1 MREGRKARSAPG
13 KASRLQADRFY
24 GEIGSR
30 ALLPNVPRARLGGLD
45 IAVLDRTE
53 TADLMVDA
61 ALGRLGRDRP
71 VIFSSANGEV
81 ISRCARD
88 PALARLFEAADLLSA
103 DGAPLVFASHLVA
116 GRTLP
121 ERVATTDLF
130 HDVARRAEAV
140 GASFYL
146 YGASEE
152 VSLAAYQRTKALYP
166 RLRIVGRSHGYLTGD
181 SLSERVAE
189 IRELGPDILWVALGV
204 PKEQAFYVEWA
215 PVLDTVGAIKTSGGL
230 FDFLAGA
237 RRRAPLWIQAMGFEW
252 AYRIAQE
259 PRRLW
264 RRYAVTTPHALY
276 LLITAS
282 GSRASEGRSEG
293 GRS

>member
-1 MREGRKARSAPG
+1 MSEGRKARRAPSD
-13 KASRLQADRFY
+13 ASRLQADRFY
-24 GEIGSR
+24 GEMGSR
-30 ALLPNVPRARLGGLD
+30 ALLPNVPRVRLGGLD
-45 IAVLDRTE
+45 IAVLDRNE

-61 ALGRLGRDRP
+61 ALGRLGGGRP
-71 VIFSSANGEV
+71 LIFSSANGEV

-116 GRTLP
+116 GRALP

-146 YGASEE
+146 FGASEE
-152 VSLAAYQRTKALYP
+152 VSQAACRRTQALYP
-166 RLRIVGRSHGYLTGD
+166 RLRILGRSHGYLAGA

-215 PVLDTVGAIKTSGGL
+215 STLDTVGAIKTSGGL

-237 RRRAPLWIQAMGFEW
+237 RRRAPLWLQKVGLEW
-252 AYRIAQE
+252 AFRVTQE
-259 PRRLW
+259 PKRLW
-264 RRYAVTTPHALY
+264 RRYGVTSPHALY
-276 LLITAS
+276 LLMTAS
-282 GSRASEGRSEG
+282 GSRAPEGGSEG
-293 GRS
+293 GQR